1 MQKDW
6 TKDEYTVEDDVYLSR
21 QKTARILRKLLLLSD
36 VHTYA
41 LSSLF
46 DPSGVENLGGIQ
58 SYIESAGDDVYKAKP
73 AFKIVPREDQKPV
86 LNYTNGSMAI
96 SAVPGAGK
104 TTIMRMISGLSAPT
118 SGSYEFHSNDSSG
131 IGVLIESPGIYANR
145 SAFDNLKIKCIAMGC
160 YSKEYINDLLRI
172 VGLEDTGKKNA
183 GSFSLGMRQRL
194 GIALALTGDPKL
206 IVLDEPINGLDPQ
219 GIAEVRE
226 TLEKLRDEKGIT
238 IMISSHILDELGKL
252 ADSYGIINNGELIDE
267 FTNEVLMSRCGQY
280 VTVRTDDNVKAADII
295 KSMGIEDVEINGNT
309 IRIEECLDRTA
320 EINKKLVTAGIAVN
334 ELHITNISLEDYYL
348 SLTGGKRK

>member
-1 MQKDW
+1 M
-6 TKDEYTVEDDVYLSR
+6 
-21 QKTARILRKLLLLSD
+21 
-36 VHTYA
+36 
-41 LSSLF
+41 
-46 DPSGVENLGGIQ
+46 
-58 SYIESAGDDVYKAKP
+58 SYILTTTGLTKKYGEKLAADRINIHIKEGEIYGL
-73 AFKIVPREDQKPV
+73 IGR
-86 LNYTNGSMAI
+86 N
-96 SAVPGAGK
+96 GAGK

-238 IMISSHILDELGKL
+238 VMVSSHILEELGKV
-252 ADSYGIINNGELIDE
+252 ADSFGIINNGELIQE
-267 FTNEVLMSRCGQY
+267 FTSEELERRCGQY
-280 VTVRTDDNVKAADII
+280 ITVNTDDNEKAIEII
-295 KSMGIEDVEINGNT
+295 RSLGIENAVLSGNK
-309 IRIEECLDRTA
+309 IRIDEHLDQTA
-320 EINKKLVTAGIAVN
+320 AINKALVTAGLAVD
-334 ELHITNISLEDYYL
+334 EIHTTNISLEDYYL
-348 SLTGGKRK
+348 SLTGGKHDD